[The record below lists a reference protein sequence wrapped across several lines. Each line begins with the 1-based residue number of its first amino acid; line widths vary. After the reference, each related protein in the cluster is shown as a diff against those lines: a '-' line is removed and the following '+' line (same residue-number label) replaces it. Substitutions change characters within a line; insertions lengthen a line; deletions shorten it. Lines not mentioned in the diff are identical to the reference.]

1 MAETNN
7 LILETDLS
15 KQIPE
20 SQIITLDVIGPEEI
34 LDNRRIPDTLP
45 KGSFQKLPETFE
57 SVCSAPDRRCQVCG
71 HRAGPYWCGPKARCS
86 GMCFVCCAAPLL
98 AQLAAAG
105 KTFG

>member
-34 LDNRRIPDTLP
+34 
-45 KGSFQKLPETFE
+45 
-57 SVCSAPDRRCQVCG
+57 
-71 HRAGPYWCGPKARCS
+71 
-86 GMCFVCCAAPLL
+86 
-98 AQLAAAG
+98 
-105 KTFG
+105 

>member
-57 SVCSAPDRRCQVCG
+57 MMIQRLNDNPILVSKIKI
-71 HRAGPYWCGPKARCS
+71 Y
-86 GMCFVCCAAPLL
+86 
-98 AQLAAAG
+98 
-105 KTFG
+105 